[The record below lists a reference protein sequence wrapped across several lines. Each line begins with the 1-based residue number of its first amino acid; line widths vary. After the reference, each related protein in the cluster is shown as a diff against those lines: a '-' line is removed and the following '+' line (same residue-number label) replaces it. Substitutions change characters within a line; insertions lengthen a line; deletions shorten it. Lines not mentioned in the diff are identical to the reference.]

1 MNILSAV
8 QILHL
13 FYFYYIIKLGDDMKK
28 TIKDYTYRDKK
39 VLVRCD
45 LNVPMDDD
53 SNVTD
58 DTRILESLQTIN
70 YLIDNQAKIIILSH
84 LGKIKTEEDKKHNT
98 LYPVYLKLKE
108 LLDTNVYFSKETR
121 GEELE
126 DKVSKLQN
134 GEVLLIE
141 NTRYEDYPDKLESSC
156 NQNLSKYWASLGD
169 IFINDAYGTCHRA
182 HASNVGIATYLPS
195 AIGFLVEKEITA
207 IDSILNEDTHPYIA
221 IMGGKKISDKTLVI
235 DNLVNKCDQLL
246 LGGGMCFT
254 FLKAKGINVG
264 LSLVDDDNLEYCQK
278 ILSKYQDKIIL
289 PLDIITQ
296 NKEIKDIDSLTD
308 EDIGY
313 DIGPKTIELF
323 ENILSKAKRVIING
337 PMGIY
342 EDPSFKKG
350 TVAIYETIK
359 NHHIKALIG
368 GGDSAA
374 SANLLGYHDCFYHIS
389 TGGGATLEYL
399 SGKELPGI
407 TSISEREG

>member
-1 MNILSAV
+1 
-8 QILHL
+8 
-13 FYFYYIIKLGDDMKK
+13 MKK

-45 LNVPMDDD
+45 LNVPMDDN

-156 NQNLSKYWASLGD
+156 NQNLAKYWASLGD
-169 IFINDAYGTCHRA
+169 IFINDAYGTCHRS

>member
-1 MNILSAV
+1 
-8 QILHL
+8 
-13 FYFYYIIKLGDDMKK
+13 MKK
-28 TIKDYTYRDKK
+28 TIKDYTYEDKK
-39 VLVRCD
+39 VIVRCD
-45 LNVPMDDD
+45 LNVPMDDN
-53 SNVTD
+53 SNITD

-156 NQNLSKYWASLGD
+156 NQDLAKYWASLGD

-195 AIGFLVEKEITA
+195 GIGFLVEKEITA

-264 LSLVDDDNLEYCQK
+264 LSIVDDDNLEYCQK

-342 EDPSFKKG
+342 EDPYFKKG